1 MELFV
6 LIAVSLGVCWFFSDM
21 RRSGAEVRKES
32 RSTPR
37 TETPPSL
44 VVERGAG
51 PATVA
56 PVSPPPVLDAAPCE
70 APPCTQASADLPCAE
85 AKTAALSEADP
96 PCTKVKTA
104 ALSEADRLAELL
116 DLNDY
121 PELAL
126 AVRERRVPSL
136 CAEDR
141 GVIACYAFQ
150 VRSFTPVAV
159 NAEKLT
165 EALVVVTTAGWG
177 DKAETTLPGPV
188 QPLMELK

>member
-1 MELFV
+1 MLVVAV
-6 LIAVSLGVCWFFSDM
+6 LIAGRFFYLADRDCSGG
-21 RRSGAEVRKES
+21 GAEPVLAPPAEAHPPI
-32 RSTPR
+32 T
-37 TETPPSL
+37 TEHDP
-44 VVERGAG
+44 E
-51 PATVA
+51 PAPVA
-56 PVSPPPVLDAAPCE
+56 PEPPPPVLDAAPCE
-70 APPCTQASADLPCAE
+70 APPCTQASADPLCAE
-85 AKTAALSEADP
+85 A
-96 PCTKVKTA
+96 KTA

-141 GVIACYAFQ
+141 AVIACYAFQ

-165 EALVVVTTAGWG
+165 EALAVVTTAGWG
-177 DKAETTLPGPV
+177 NKAETILPGPFSR
-188 QPLMELK
+188 

>member
-1 MELFV
+1 MLVVAV
-6 LIAVSLGVCWFFSDM
+6 LIAGRFFYLADRDCSGGGVEPVLAPS
-21 RRSGAEVRKES
+21 AEAHPPI
-32 RSTPR
+32 T
-37 TETPPSL
+37 TEHDP
-44 VVERGAG
+44 E
-51 PATVA
+51 PAPVA
-56 PVSPPPVLDAAPCE
+56 PEPPPPTLDTAPRE
-70 APPCTQASADLPCAE
+70 GPLRTQAP
-85 AKTAALSEADP
+85 ADP

-141 GVIACYAFQ
+141 ALIACYALQ

>member
-1 MELFV
+1 MELFALVVTV
-6 LIAVSLGVCWFFSDM
+6 LIAGWFFYLAD
-21 RRSGAEVRKES
+21 RDCSGGGVEPVLAPPAEAHPPI
-32 RSTPR
+32 T
-37 TETPPSL
+37 TEHDP
-44 VVERGAG
+44 E
-51 PATVA
+51 PAPVA
-56 PVSPPPVLDAAPCE
+56 PEPPPPVLDAAPCE
-70 APPCTQASADLPCAE
+70 APPCTQASADPPCAE

-141 GVIACYAFQ
+141 AVIACYAFQ